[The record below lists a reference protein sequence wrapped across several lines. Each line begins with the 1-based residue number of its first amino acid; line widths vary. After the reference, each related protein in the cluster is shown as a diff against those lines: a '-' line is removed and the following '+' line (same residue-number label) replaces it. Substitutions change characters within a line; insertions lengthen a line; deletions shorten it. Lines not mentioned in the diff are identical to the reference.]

1 ATKDRMP
8 AAAPLAE
15 AMRRRRGAGGPAE
28 QTFASLVGL
37 ELRPRKLRE
46 AATLWAALRDRQG
59 PDERDAPWSHP
70 DLMPSS
76 ADLDDPLG
84 FAEGDNLSGGGG
96 DDWDAAIGELLD
108 GPTDD
113 TPPKD
118 TE

>member
-1 ATKDRMP
+1 
-8 AAAPLAE
+8 
-15 AMRRRRGAGGPAE
+15 MRRRRGAGGPAE
-28 QTFASLVGL
+28 QAFASLVGL

-84 FAEGDNLSGGGG
+84 FAEGETRTKSD

-108 GPTDD
+108 D
-113 TPPKD
+113 TPDSESDKNGG
-118 TE
+118 E